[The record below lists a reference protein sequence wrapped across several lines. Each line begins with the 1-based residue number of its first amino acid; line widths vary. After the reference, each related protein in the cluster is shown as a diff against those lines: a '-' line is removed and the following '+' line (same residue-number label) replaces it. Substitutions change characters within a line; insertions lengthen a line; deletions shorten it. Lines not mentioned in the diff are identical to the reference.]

1 MTDVKD
7 KEHKEV
13 EEEKEVGE
21 MLIVPPVGALVEDDA
36 LAAPDELFDAFHGDA
51 AEELED
57 EDGVAIKPH
66 HDDDD
71 EGGDYPF
78 SGDEE

>member
-1 MTDVKD
+1 MTDEKD
-7 KEHKEV
+7 PKDHD
-13 EEEKEVGE
+13 EEKESE
-21 MLIVPPVGALVEDDA
+21 EAPIIPPIGALVEDDA

-51 AEELED
+51 AEDLED

>member
-1 MTDVKD
+1 MTDEKD
-7 KEHKEV
+7 PKDN
-13 EEEKEVGE
+13 EEEKEGE
-21 MLIVPPVGALVEDDA
+21 EAPIIPPIGVLIEDDA

-51 AEELED
+51 TEDLED